1 MWVLRKYRPSY
12 AHLIVL
18 LALLVI
24 GLYALFNDRSPPL
37 NSIRALPQNLSSAT
51 VPTVEYIR
59 IQLSSTSD
67 DKICRPDDYLLIYIL
82 STASNIQ
89 RRKVIRSTWGSKQN
103 KTCLVFILGQVSGRT
118 KNAGMLQMTINNE
131 KDQFNDIV
139 QIDHIE
145 SYANVVYK
153 EVAAL
158 VWAQKFYP
166 GIPYLFKTDDDLIV
180 DILLLSDLAQLL
192 VVNTSQTNSYF
203 ARHRPSIISSMMS
216 ADRDT
221 FFRGGWSMNYQPT
234 LRGGGK
240 FSIST
245 DVWPHAVLP
254 LYCSGFG
261 WMMSKHV
268 RDRIILASY
277 TYPLKKVPW
286 IGDVFLSGFL
296 AKVANVKCTGLAI
309 DLEQTGSA
317 NCSCSMVMNPMLTV
331 CSSTFH
337 AGGGSSIEAE
347 KYVEYQRAW
356 QIIQLRH
363 NFTEKLLDHC

>member
-12 AHLIVL
+12 PHLIIL

-24 GLYALFNDRSPPL
+24 LLYAVFYDRTPPL
-37 NSIRALPQNLSSAT
+37 NSVRALPQNRSSVT
-51 VPTVEYIR
+51 VAKVEYIR
-59 IQLSSTSD
+59 ILLDSTSNYT
-67 DKICRPDDYLLIYIL
+67 ICRPDDHLMIYIL
-82 STASNIQ
+82 STANNVQ
-89 RRKVIRSTWGSKQN
+89 RRKVIRSTWGSKRN
-103 KTCLVFILGQVSGRT
+103 RTCLVFILGQVSGRT
-118 KNAGMLQMTINNE
+118 KNAGMLQMLINNE

-166 GIPYLFKTDDDLIV
+166 TIPYLFKTDDDLIV
-180 DILLLSDLAQLL
+180 DILLLSDVAQLL
-192 VVNTSQTNSYF
+192 VTNTSQTDSYF
-203 ARHRPSIISSMMS
+203 ARHRPAVVSSLMS

-221 FFRGGWSMNYQPT
+221 FFRGGWSMDYQPT
-234 LRGGGK
+234 VRGGGK

-254 LYCSGFG
+254 PYCSGFG
-261 WMMSKHV
+261 WIMSKNV
-268 RDRIILASY
+268 RDRIVQASY
-277 TYPLKKVPW
+277 TYPLKKVAW

-296 AKVANVKCTGLAI
+296 AKAASVRCTGLAI

-317 NCSCSMVMNPMLTV
+317 NCSCSMAMNPMLTV

-337 AGGGSSIEAE
+337 AGGGSSVEAK

-356 QIIQLRH
+356 EIIQLRH
-363 NFTEKLLDHC
+363 NFTEKLVNYC